1 MSKVA
6 LTKENG
12 EGQDERSRKSKMK
25 RRTDGW
31 EAAKAE
37 IAKELGLWDKVQAS
51 GWASLT
57 AAEAAGWAGCSPGVF
72 PARPRKMNQ
81 KTVKSCKIAGNRLL
95 KQNNLLEESLAL
107 SPDYDNFCSGKGL

>member
-57 AAEAAGWAGCSPGVF
+57 AAESGRLGGVLSGRFPGK
-72 PARPRKMNQ
+72 AKMNQ

>member
-51 GWASLT
+51 G
-57 AAEAAGWAGCSPGVF
+57 
-72 PARPRKMNQ
+72 
-81 KTVKSCKIAGNRLL
+81 
-95 KQNNLLEESLAL
+95 
-107 SPDYDNFCSGKGL
+107 

>member
-37 IAKELGLWDKVQAS
+37 IAKELGLWLKDQ
-51 GWASLT
+51 
-57 AAEAAGWAGCSPGVF
+57 F
-72 PARPRKMNQ
+72 
-81 KTVKSCKIAGNRLL
+81 TVKIAI
-95 KQNNLLEESLAL
+95 
-107 SPDYDNFCSGKGL
+107 P